1 MTLVHNEHTVDTD
14 FYATDETHDAEARR
28 LELMA
33 EYADYVS
40 LIALNGEIDM
50 PYAVC
55 IDVGAGDST
64 SLGEKI
70 RQRNPSAFY
79 LPVDLR
85 SEAVA
90 KHNAAGFP
98 AEQGY
103 ATDLPHENDTADLV
117 HTRFTM
123 AWLDDASR
131 KRAFEEMMRVG
142 NENAK
147 LAIIDYDWSVTAG
160 PEPFNR
166 LVNHVTGIMRGFGF
180 NPNYGASVADE
191 TAATMRA
198 YGYDAASS
206 KIDTHRTNIT
216 NTLARSM
223 DTIDQ
228 TVLPVYEKLIQAGL
242 AEEAATLH
250 TLYQDVRDYAAQ
262 NPDEAVRFPDIVEVT
277 AKLTGREH
285 HAEALAIITLARAAG
300 KNALDEEHMV
310 GIGPAELS
318 AYRLTGKMKEQARRL
333 HASAYRNYGYVTEE
347 GIDEKGFLIEE
358 IVPKELIER
367 SIALGAVNEE
377 GTVTGSIQ
385 IIPTTENDSLQSL
398 PTIVKIEDALGKDS
412 PILAELPFMDGSKKV
427 AEISGLG
434 KSAQSKD
441 SQVLSKLLLAA
452 LCETIDQGNDYAVMT
467 IVESTARLLTMGYG
481 KEAFR
486 RIDGDAAVVT
496 LSGKGINPRGVK
508 LVPFYVKLD
517 EFTKNS
523 INHMQKN
530 PDSDFARANLPLF
543 QIVDQFVK

>member
-1 MTLVHNEHTVDTD
+1 MTLVHNEQIVDTK
-14 FYATDETHDAEARR
+14 FYAANEAHQSEARR

-40 LIALNGEIDM
+40 LIALNGEIDT

-70 RQRNPSAFY
+70 RERNPSAFY

-103 ATDLPHENDTADLV
+103 ATDLPHANDTADLV

-142 NENAK
+142 NENVK
-147 LAIIDYDWSVTAG
+147 LAIIDYDWSVTSG

-166 LVNHVTGIMRGFGF
+166 LVDQVTGIMRGFGF
-180 NPNYGASVADE
+180 NPNYGATVAEE
-191 TAATMRA
+191 TVATMKA
-198 YGYDAASS
+198 YGYDATSS

-216 NTLARSM
+216 NALARAM
-223 DTIDQ
+223 DTVDQ
-228 TVLPVYEKLIQAGL
+228 TVLPVYEKLLQAGL
-242 AEEAATLH
+242 AEDAATLH
-250 TLYQDVRDYAAQ
+250 ALYEDLKSYAAQ
-262 NPDEAVRFPDIVEVT
+262 NPDEEVRFPDIVEVT

-285 HAEALAIITLARAAG
+285 HTEALALITLARAAG
-300 KNALDEEHMV
+300 KNALDEEYMAGV
-310 GIGPAELS
+310 GPTELS
-318 AYRLTGKMKEQARRL
+318 AYRLTGKMKDQARRL

-347 GIDEKGFLIEE
+347 GINENGFLVEE
-358 IVPKELIER
+358 IVPQELTER
-367 SIALGAVNEE
+367 SIALGAINEE
-377 GTVTGSIQ
+377 GTVTGGIQ
-385 IIPTTENDSLQSL
+385 VIPAAESESLRSL
-398 PTIVKIEDALGKDS
+398 PTIIKIEDALGKDS
-412 PILAELPFMDGSKKV
+412 PILKELPFMDGSKKV

-441 SQVLSKLLLAA
+441 PQVLSKLLLAA

-467 IVESTARLLTMGYG
+467 IVEGTARLLTMGYG
-481 KEAFR
+481 KEAFQ
-486 RIDGDAAVVT
+486 RIDGDAAIVT
-496 LSGKGINPRGVK
+496 LHGKGINPKGVR
-508 LVPFYVKLD
+508 LVPFYVKLN
-517 EFTKNS
+517 EFTQNCIK
-523 INHMQKN
+523 HMEKN
-530 PDSDFARANLPLF
+530 PDSDFAKANLPLF
-543 QIVDQFVK
+543 RTVDQFVK